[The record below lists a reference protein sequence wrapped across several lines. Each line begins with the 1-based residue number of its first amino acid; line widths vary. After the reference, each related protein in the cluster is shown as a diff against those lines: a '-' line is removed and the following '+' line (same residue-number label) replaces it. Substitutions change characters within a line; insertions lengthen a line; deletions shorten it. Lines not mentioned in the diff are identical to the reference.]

1 MINKYVSALAA
12 QIGMKFPKVSLVDG
26 LPLGC
31 RDTFLLNISTK
42 ERLVSAIIY
51 RTELESLEKGLCCD
65 RLELRI
71 RSALSRLQ
79 RMLLE
84 TGMENQN

>member
-1 MINKYVSALAA
+1 MINKFVSALAT
-12 QIGMKFPKVSLVDG
+12 QIGMKLPKVSLVDG

-31 RDTFLLNISTK
+31 RDTFLLNISAK

-51 RTELESLEKGLCCD
+51 RTELENLENGLSCD
-65 RLELRI
+65 RLELRV

-79 RMLLE
+79 LMMLE
-84 TGMENQN
+84 ARTDNQI

>member
-12 QIGMKFPKVSLVDG
+12 QAGLKFTKVSLVDG

-31 RDTFLLNISTK
+31 RDTFLLNISAK

-51 RTELESLEKGLCCD
+51 RTELENLENGLSCD

-79 RMLLE
+79 LMLFE